1 MKIKNNYLLFST
13 IFLLLNSSLY
23 SQKIIEDFF
32 DNTIGKENLPLNNGA
47 FYFNTFKTINTH
59 QYYNTNKYSIGN
71 LVYENQF
78 YNTVNL
84 KYDSHKDLLV
94 FKPYGESENFGIIL
108 IKDKISTFNLNKK
121 KFVNLS
127 LITKDSIKNIKGY
140 YEENLCSKKFT
151 FYIKHKKDRREF
163 IKNQI
168 IYTDFEIYNEFLI
181 LTDQKTYHTIKSKK
195 DITNLFP
202 AYKQEINTFYN
213 ENSKLAKDNKTEF
226 YEKIFRFI
234 DNLTSIK

>member
-1 MKIKNNYLLFST
+1 MKIKTHHSIIFT
-13 IFLLLNSSLY
+13 VFLLLNSSLY
-23 SQKIIEDFF
+23 SQKKIEDLF
-32 DNTIGKENLPLNNGA
+32 DNTVGKENLPLNNGA

-59 QYYNTNKYSIGN
+59 QYYHTNKYSIGN
-71 LVYENQF
+71 LVYDNQF
-78 YNTVNL
+78 YNAVNL
-84 KYDSHKDLLV
+84 KYDSCKDLLI

-108 IKDKISTFNLNKK
+108 ITEKISTFNINNKN
-121 KFVNLS
+121 FVNLS
-127 LITKDSIKNIKGY
+127 LITKDSVKNVKGY
-140 YEENLCSKKFT
+140 YEENLSAKKFT

-163 IKNQI
+163 IKNRV

-181 LTDQKTYHTIKSKK
+181 LKDHTYFPIESKK

-202 AYKQEINTFYN
+202 THKKEINTFYN
-213 ENSKLAKDNKTEF
+213 DNSKLSKDNKTEF

>member
-1 MKIKNNYLLFST
+1 MKIKTHYSLLL
-13 IFLLLNSSLY
+13 ILFLLSNLNSF
-23 SQKIIEDFF
+23 SQIKIEDFF
-32 DNTIGKENLPLNNGA
+32 DTSIGKENLPLNNGA
-47 FYFNTFKTINTH
+47 FYFNTFKTLTSH
-59 QYYNTNKYSIGN
+59 QYYQTNKYVVGN
-71 LVYENQF
+71 LTYNNQY

-84 KYDSHKDLLV
+84 KYDNYKDILI

-108 IKDKISTFNLNKK
+108 VSNEVSKFQLNNKS
-121 KFVNLS
+121 FINLS
-127 LITKDSIKNIKGY
+127 LITNDSVKNVSGY
-140 YEENLCSKKFT
+140 YEENLKAKDFT

-181 LTDQKTYHTIKSKK
+181 LTNQTYYSIKSKK
-195 DITNLFP
+195 DTTNLFP
-202 AYKQEINTFYN
+202 NYKNEINTFYN